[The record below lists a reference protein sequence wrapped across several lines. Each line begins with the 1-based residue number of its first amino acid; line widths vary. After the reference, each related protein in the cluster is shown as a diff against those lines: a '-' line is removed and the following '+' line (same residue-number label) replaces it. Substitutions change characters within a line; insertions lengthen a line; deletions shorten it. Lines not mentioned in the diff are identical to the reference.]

1 MEIGRVSSWNR
12 MSDMQ
17 INKTGLTDTKS
28 KSIQK
33 EITDVQQQMQK
44 LPSKEEF
51 SASEK
56 AEERKKLQKEI
67 SNLNIK
73 LKLHQ
78 EELLK
83 SQKREAML
91 AELQVEKETSPDKA
105 DKEEPSAQ
113 EKQAGGQG
121 SVITKNSD
129 GTVILKEEK
138 NQDGKRSEETE
149 DKKKEN
155 IETDEVKDAGLSH
168 KEMHAIVSAD
178 NSIQRADRQGV
189 VIARIKDGVVILK
202 GEINQD
208 ERYGADTGKK
218 QAEFEKM
225 EKREQRARAFQYSAL
240 GEANITVR
248 SAAQAK
254 LPGAKESVQANSEK
268 SVVKFFQED
277 QAARQRFHISFGN

>member
-17 INKTGLTDTKS
+17 MNKTGLTDTKS

-91 AELQVEKETSPDKA
+91 AELQVEKATSPDKA
-105 DKEEPSAQ
+105 DKEELSAQ

-225 EKREQRARAFQYSAL
+225 EKREQRARTFQYSAL

>member
-105 DKEEPSAQ
+105 DKEESSAQ